1 MSNPQTGPKMNY
13 QTGQPLSDRQVHH
26 LQQIEDTVDL
36 LYSVMH
42 DAEGSAQP
50 GEHQDHVFM
59 SRRMSIAAT
68 HLEIATMMAR
78 KAALEAP

>member
-1 MSNPQTGPKMNY
+1 MSETGPRQINY
-13 QTGQPLSDRQVHH
+13 RTGKPLSDRQQHH
-26 LQQIEDTVDL
+26 LDQIDEVADL

-42 DAEGSAQP
+42 DAEGSTHP

-68 HLEIATMMAR
+68 HVEIAVMMAR
-78 KAALEAP
+78 KAALESK